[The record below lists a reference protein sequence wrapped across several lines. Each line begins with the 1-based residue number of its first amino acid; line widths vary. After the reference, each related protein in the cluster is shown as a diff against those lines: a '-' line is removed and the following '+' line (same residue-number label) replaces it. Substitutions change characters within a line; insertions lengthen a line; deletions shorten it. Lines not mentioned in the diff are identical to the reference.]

1 MTLPRLPSDGPDR
14 ARTGPDTRRRI
25 GFRITIRPCAV
36 RA

>member
-14 ARTGPDTRRRI
+14 TGPDTRRRI
-25 GFRITIRPCAV
+25 GFRVTIRPCAV